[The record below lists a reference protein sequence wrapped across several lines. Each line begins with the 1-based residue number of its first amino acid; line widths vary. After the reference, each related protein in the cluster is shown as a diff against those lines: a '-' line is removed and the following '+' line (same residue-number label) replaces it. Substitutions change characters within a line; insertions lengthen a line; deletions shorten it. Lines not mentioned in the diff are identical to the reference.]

1 MLRLGLEVL
10 ENGCLYRQRLGL
22 GLFEKGMRFVNL
34 KWDMIWFSLG
44 S

>member
-1 MLRLGLEVL
+1 MNGLGLKVL
-10 ENGCLYRQRLGL
+10 EKACLYRQMLGL
-22 GLFEKGMRFVNL
+22 GLFEKWMRFVNL